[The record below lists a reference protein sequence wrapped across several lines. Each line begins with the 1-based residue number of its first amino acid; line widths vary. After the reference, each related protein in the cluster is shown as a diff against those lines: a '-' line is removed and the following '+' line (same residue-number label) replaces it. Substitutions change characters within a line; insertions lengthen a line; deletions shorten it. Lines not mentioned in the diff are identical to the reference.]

1 MRPDSSNPIV
11 QWPLGERPRERL
23 LAQGAA
29 ALSDAE
35 LLAVLL
41 RTGIAG
47 LGAVALAR
55 QLLQKFGSLGH
66 LLARPALEACREP
79 GLGPAKWA
87 QLQAAHELARRIMA
101 EPLRKTT
108 ALGNPE
114 QASDYLRLWLRDK
127 PHEVFVVLLLDSQLR
142 LMQSQEL
149 FRGTVSQAAVY
160 PREVVRQAMQC
171 NASAVIVA
179 HNHPSGV
186 AEPSAGDLSLTRSLA
201 QALALLDIRLLDHLI
216 VAGPQVVSL
225 AQRGLL

>member
-1 MRPDSSNPIV
+1 
-11 QWPLGERPRERL
+11 
-23 LAQGAA
+23 
-29 ALSDAE
+29 
-35 LLAVLL
+35 
-41 RTGIAG
+41 
-47 LGAVALAR
+47 
-55 QLLQKFGSLGH
+55 
-66 LLARPALEACREP
+66 
-79 GLGPAKWA
+79 
-87 QLQAAHELARRIMA
+87 MA
-101 EPLRKTT
+101 EPLRQTT

-114 QASDYLRLWLRDK
+114 QASDYLRLWLRNK

>member
-1 MRPDSSNPIV
+1 
-11 QWPLGERPRERL
+11 
-23 LAQGAA
+23 
-29 ALSDAE
+29 
-35 LLAVLL
+35 
-41 RTGIAG
+41 
-47 LGAVALAR
+47 
-55 QLLQKFGSLGH
+55 
-66 LLARPALEACREP
+66 
-79 GLGPAKWA
+79 
-87 QLQAAHELARRIMA
+87 MA